1 MDFIPHT
8 EAERK
13 EMLTA
18 IGVNKFEDLVKNLP
32 VQQGPLN
39 IPAGLAEGEVIRL
52 AHELASK
59 NQAPGKLTFYLG
71 AGAYDHF
78 SPAAIPALMSRG
90 EFLTSYTPYQPEV
103 SQGTLQTLYE

>member
-13 EMLTA
+13 EMLA
-18 IGVNKFEDLVKNLP
+18 DIGVQRFDDIVKDLPLYK
-32 VQQGPLN
+32 GTLN
-39 IPAGLAEGEVIRL
+39 IPAGLAEGEVVRL

-59 NQAPGKLTFYLG
+59 NQAPGKLQSFLG
-71 AGAYDHF
+71 AGAYDHYA
-78 SPAAIPALMSRG
+78 PAAIGALMSRG

-103 SQGTLQTLYE
+103 